1 MKQLVQRLETRANLV
16 ERGMRGAQVRPGGF
30 FALLGYAVICI
41 VVVALLLESGA
52 FIVLTAYHGLR
63 PDTQDNFADT
73 SPAYGGYPWAS
84 EYWKEEKTRWQLQH
98 GSYEPFRIWGVAPWH
113 GKYVNTDDTPNG
125 TWRRTINPVCGK
137 QSRFDVWMFGGSTLY
152 GTGVPDW
159 ATLPSF
165 LSRELN
171 STGGRCVVVTNFG
184 AEGYVTNQ
192 EVILLMEQLKAD
204 RHPDLVI
211 FYDGVNDSYTGA
223 VSPGIPKAHM
233 SLSNIKA
240 RVEGTLGSRFD
251 FLRSSHILQ
260 LAIAAVNSL
269 RRPGTANP
277 NVGEVESKA
286 TATLDNYETNL
297 RLVRI
302 LGEADGFRVFCFW
315 QPALVYGHKPLAP
328 FEIRIADNE
337 AAKNTF
343 HVLTAVYEQAE
354 RRAAMDGTFA
364 FLGGIF
370 DSVKEPVYIDKW
382 MHLSPAG
389 NELVARSLAKA
400 VEEGLKPQ
408 QSTGSDRGQKQT
420 TPDQPESISL
430 DSSF

>member
-1 MKQLVQRLETRANLV
+1 
-16 ERGMRGAQVRPGGF
+16 
-30 FALLGYAVICI
+30 
-41 VVVALLLESGA
+41 
-52 FIVLTAYHGLR
+52 
-63 PDTQDNFADT
+63 
-73 SPAYGGYPWAS
+73 
-84 EYWKEEKTRWQLQH
+84 
-98 GSYEPFRIWGVAPWH
+98 
-113 GKYVNTDDTPNG
+113 
-125 TWRRTINPVCGK
+125 
-137 QSRFDVWMFGGSTLY
+137 
-152 GTGVPDW
+152 
-159 ATLPSF
+159 
-165 LSRELN
+165 
-171 STGGRCVVVTNFG
+171 VTNFG

-192 EVILLMEQLKAD
+192 ELILLMEQLKAD

-240 RVEGTLGSRFD
+240 RVEGTLGSRLD

-260 LAIAAVNSL
+260 LASAAVNSL

-286 TATLDNYETNL
+286 AATLDNYETNL

-315 QPALVYGHKPLAP
+315 QPAFVYGHKPLAP

-337 AAKNTF
+337 ATKNTF
-343 HVLTAVYEQAE
+343 RILTAVYEQAG

-364 FLGGIF
+364 FLGEMF

-382 MHLSPAG
+382 MHLSPTG

-400 VEEGLKPQ
+400 VEDGLKP
-408 QSTGSDRGQKQT
+408 SKLWG
-420 TPDQPESISL
+420 QPEGKSKRLPISQRASRSILPSKVSTKSMISGRSCFGEL
-430 DSSF
+430 IEFPKQVKKSARNTLKYLTMKQRDRASRKRRKGLNVRRESDFVRSSPRHPRLSYLARSIDVYKTYHRDHRDSRTRTGTRSAIPHAALCCFLHFAQRAF